1 MAYHHYSCFF
11 SINTKILAVIIRC
24 FLLSAGKIIYTKT
37 QLSSPT
43 LIVRNKMESTPEST
57 PVVEMHNIK
66 KNFAAVQALKGVDL
80 VLHHNEVLGLVGDNA
95 AGKST
100 LMKVLSGAY
109 IPDEGE
115 IFMEGQKIHLTDPL
129 HARRLGIEMVYQ
141 DLALANNLDVTA
153 NVFLGRERVG
163 WHFGPFGVMNSHQM
177 EQESQ
182 RLLGRLKID
191 IPSVRLLVERLS
203 GGQRQAVAIA
213 RATAFNSKVII
224 MDEPTAALSVAAI
237 SKVLDLVRELK
248 AQGASIIIISHRL
261 EDVYSVSD
269 RMIILRQGRKVRD
282 CLVEG
287 EIDEF
292 REKVVAY
299 IIGARDDFA
308 KVAVNQSQPGE
319 SL

>member
-1 MAYHHYSCFF
+1 M
-11 SINTKILAVIIRC
+11 V
-24 FLLSAGKIIYTKT
+24 KT
-37 QLSSPT
+37 MT
-43 LIVRNKMESTPEST
+43 EATA
-57 PVVEMHNIK
+57 VVEMRNIK
-66 KNFAAVQALKGVDL
+66 KSFAAVQALRGVDL

-115 IFMEGQKIHLTDPL
+115 ILIEGRNVQMTNPL
-129 HARRLGIEMVYQ
+129 DARRLGIEMVYQ
-141 DLALANNLDVTA
+141 DLALANNLDVTS
-153 NVFLGRERVG
+153 NVFLGREAVSVE
-163 WHFGPFGVMNSHQM
+163 FGPFGVMDSHRM
-177 EQESQ
+177 EQEAQ
-182 RLLGRLKID
+182 RLLGRLRID
-191 IPSVRLLVERLS
+191 IPSVRSLVERLS

-213 RATAFNSKVII
+213 RATAFDSKVII

-261 EDVYSVSD
+261 EDVYQVSD
-269 RMIILRQGRKVRD
+269 RMIVLRQGRKVRD

-287 EIDEF
+287 DIDEF
-292 REKVVAY
+292 RERVVAY

-308 KVAVNQSQPGE
+308 ETAVG
-319 SL
+319 